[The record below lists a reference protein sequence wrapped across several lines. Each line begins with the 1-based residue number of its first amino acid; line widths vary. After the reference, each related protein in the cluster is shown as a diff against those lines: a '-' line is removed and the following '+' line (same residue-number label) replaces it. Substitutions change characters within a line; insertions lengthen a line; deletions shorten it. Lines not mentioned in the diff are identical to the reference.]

1 MKKSFSVLA
10 ALLALLSALPLFVSC
25 AKSGAKIVEDAEYRQ
40 DWLAA
45 NRTHGV
51 FYENPEYDPED
62 EDSAYMLQD
71 ETSPAYRTEIVR
83 TRAEADAVFASCPA
97 VDFGE
102 EMLVVCCF
110 TTVYHRGCE
119 LEEVKTDEGGALY
132 IRFRAKRRTG
142 IGDASMPG
150 QGVVTIR
157 MPAQNVTSVHPAYDE

>member
-1 MKKSFSVLA
+1 MRNIGKT
-10 ALLALLSALPLFVSC
+10 
-25 AKSGAKIVEDAEYRQ
+25 GR
-40 DWLAA
+40 
-45 NRTHGV
+45 GV
-51 FYENPEYDPED
+51 FYENLGYDPED

-71 ETSPAYRTEIVR
+71 ETSPAYRTKIVR

-119 LEEVKTDEGGALY
+119 LEEVKTDEGGELY
-132 IRFRAKRRTG
+132 IRFRAKRRPG

-157 MPAQNVTSVHPAYDE
+157 MPAQNVASVHPAYDE

>member
-25 AKSGAKIVEDAEYRQ
+25 AKSGAKIVEDVEYRQ

-45 NRTHGV
+45 NRTRGV
-51 FYENPEYDPED
+51 FYENLGYDPED

-110 TTVYHRGCE
+110 TTVYRRGCE
-119 LEEVKTDEGGALY
+119 LEEVKAGEGGALY

>member
-1 MKKSFSVLA
+1 MKKSLSVLA

-45 NRTHGV
+45 NRTRGV
-51 FYENPEYDPED
+51 FYENLGYDPED

-102 EMLVVCCF
+102 EMFVVCCF

-119 LEEVKTDEGGALY
+119 LEEVKTDEGGELY
-132 IRFRAKRRTG
+132 IRFRVKRRTG

-150 QGVVTIR
+150 QGVITIR
-157 MPAQNVTSVHPAYDE
+157 MPAQGVTAVHPAYDE

>member
-1 MKKSFSVLA
+1 MKKSLSVLA
-10 ALLALLSALPLFVSC
+10 ALSALLSALPLFVAC
-25 AKSGAKIVEDAEYRQ
+25 AGSGAKIVKDVEYRQ

-45 NRTHGV
+45 NRTRGV
-51 FYENPEYDPED
+51 FYENLGYDPED
-62 EDSAYMLQD
+62 EDSAYILQD

-119 LEEVKTDEGGALY
+119 LEEVKTDEGGELY

>member
-10 ALLALLSALPLFVSC
+10 ALLALLSALPLFVAC
-25 AKSGAKIVEDAEYRQ
+25 AGSGAKIVKDVEYRQ

-45 NRTHGV
+45 NRTRGV

-62 EDSAYMLQD
+62 EDSAYILQD
-71 ETSPAYRTEIVR
+71 ETSPAYRTKIVR
-83 TRAEADAVFASCPA
+83 TSAEADAVLASCPA

-102 EMLVVCCF
+102 EMFVVCCF
-110 TTVYHRGCE
+110 TTVYHCGCE
-119 LEEVKTDEGGALY
+119 LEEVKTDEGGELY

>member
-1 MKKSFSVLA
+1 MKKSLSVLA
-10 ALLALLSALPLFVSC
+10 VLPALLLALPLFVSC
-25 AKSGAKIVEDAEYRQ
+25 AGSGAKIVEDVEYRQ
-40 DWLAA
+40 GWLAA
-45 NRTHGV
+45 NRTRGV
-51 FYENPEYDPED
+51 FYQNLDYDPED
-62 EDSAYMLQD
+62 EDSEYMLQD
-71 ETSPAYRTEIVR
+71 ETSPEYRTKIVR
-83 TRAEADAVFASCPA
+83 TRTEADAVFASCPA

-119 LEEVKTDEGGALY
+119 LEEVKTDEGGELY

-157 MPAQNVTSVHPAYDE
+157 MPAQNVASVHPAYDE